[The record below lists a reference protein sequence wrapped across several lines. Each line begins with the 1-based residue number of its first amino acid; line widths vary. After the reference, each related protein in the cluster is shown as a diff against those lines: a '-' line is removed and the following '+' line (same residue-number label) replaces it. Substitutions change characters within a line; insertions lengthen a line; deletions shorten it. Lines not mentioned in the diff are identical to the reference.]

1 MLHDTIVAISTAL
14 SEGAISIVRMSGDRA
29 IEIADELFDRDL
41 LKAKANTIT
50 YGNIID
56 NNEVV
61 DEVLISIFRAPKSYT
76 CEDLVEINCHG
87 GVYVTR
93 TILSLCLSKGAR
105 MARPGEFTERAFL
118 NGRIDLTQ
126 AEGVQSLVE
135 ARDNRHARSAISGL
149 KGSVTKLIEP
159 LREELIQIIANIEVN
174 IDYPEY
180 QDVEVLSQ
188 ETILPLTKQ
197 WVNKMEELVR
207 KAQNS
212 YQVLKGI
219 DTVILGKP
227 NVGKSSLLNALLEED
242 KAIVTDI
249 AGTTRDLVEGTVV
262 LENITLNLIDTA
274 GIRDTSDK
282 VEKIGIERSLAA
294 LDKAE
299 LVIVVLDAN
308 AELDQE
314 DQELL
319 DKTKDMN
326 RIVVYNKDDDN
337 VFDKGIRISAL
348 HGDVSEL
355 VEAINE
361 RYKEAIAD
369 SNESSL
375 NSERQIALAK
385 AALASMKNAVSLLEQ
400 GVELDLVT
408 LDLQEAYNALTD
420 ILGQSSRDDLLDN
433 MFSRFCLG
441 K

>member
-1 MLHDTIVAISTAL
+1 M
-14 SEGAISIVRMSGDRA
+14 
-29 IEIADELFDRDL
+29 
-41 LKAKANTIT
+41 
-50 YGNIID
+50 
-56 NNEVV
+56 
-61 DEVLISIFRAPKSYT
+61 
-76 CEDLVEINCHG
+76 
-87 GVYVTR
+87 
-93 TILSLCLSKGAR
+93 
-105 MARPGEFTERAFL
+105 
-118 NGRIDLTQ
+118 
-126 AEGVQSLVE
+126 
-135 ARDNRHARSAISGL
+135 
-149 KGSVTKLIEP
+149 
-159 LREELIQIIANIEVN
+159 
-174 IDYPEY
+174 
-180 QDVEVLSQ
+180 EVLSQ

-308 AELDQE
+308 AELEQE

-385 AALASMKNAVSLLEQ
+385 AALTSMKNAVSLLEQ

>member
-174 IDYPEY
+174 IDYPE
-180 QDVEVLSQ
+180 
-188 ETILPLTKQ
+188 
-197 WVNKMEELVR
+197 
-207 KAQNS
+207 
-212 YQVLKGI
+212 
-219 DTVILGKP
+219 
-227 NVGKSSLLNALLEED
+227 
-242 KAIVTDI
+242 
-249 AGTTRDLVEGTVV
+249 
-262 LENITLNLIDTA
+262 
-274 GIRDTSDK
+274 
-282 VEKIGIERSLAA
+282 
-294 LDKAE
+294 
-299 LVIVVLDAN
+299 
-308 AELDQE
+308 
-314 DQELL
+314 
-319 DKTKDMN
+319 
-326 RIVVYNKDDDN
+326 
-337 VFDKGIRISAL
+337 
-348 HGDVSEL
+348 
-355 VEAINE
+355 
-361 RYKEAIAD
+361 
-369 SNESSL
+369 
-375 NSERQIALAK
+375 
-385 AALASMKNAVSLLEQ
+385 
-400 GVELDLVT
+400 
-408 LDLQEAYNALTD
+408 
-420 ILGQSSRDDLLDN
+420 
-433 MFSRFCLG
+433 
-441 K
+441 